1 MSGAYQGGEDGGE
14 VVSEGRMH
22 RRGYYS
28 ALNAQSVLQ
37 SGHEHAPARY
47 SPETSPAAQQVA
59 RLDEQVAH
67 LHDDLGVHAMLS
79 NQNCLSNS
87 LRGGLITRML
97 HRVLVVAG
105 LRKNCIRNSAR
116 VL

>member
-14 VVSEGRMH
+14 VVSEG